1 MGLER
6 KKLSVRELKFHEI
19 KGLNLMV
26 GKKKFVYVDQC
37 QMFSRHQLDEYQAI
51 KSIPI
56 NI

>member
-1 MGLER
+1 MDLER

-19 KGLNLMV
+19 KGLNLMA
-26 GKKKFVYVDQC
+26 GKKKIVYVDQC